1 MLLDRVLFGLQCF
14 QVVVLLLHDWL
25 PMGRLNDLAAARRVH
40 SVRALAL
47 GTAVSSLLP
56 VIGLALSASPV
67 AARHARGLDFYL
79 LGAYGFLFL
88 GELEAWWV
96 PMLLWPQPTR
106 AREYEQL
113 YARTWAFLPARNG
126 IRVNAL
132 HVLLHA
138 ATAATLVVL
147 AARLSAG
154 H

>member
-1 MLLDRVLFGLQCF
+1 MLHDRVLFGLQLF

-25 PMGRLNDLAAARRVH
+25 PLGRLNELAAARRVH
-40 SVRALAL
+40 SARELAL
-47 GTAVSSLLP
+47 GTVIGSLLP
-56 VIGLALSASPV
+56 AIGLALSVSPV
-67 AARHARGLDFYL
+67 AIRHARGLDLYL

-96 PMLLWPQPTR
+96 PMLLWPQPKR

-113 YARTWAFLPARNG
+113 DARTWAFLPARNG

-132 HVLLHA
+132 HVVLHA
-138 ATAATLVVL
+138 ATVATLLVL

-154 H
+154 R